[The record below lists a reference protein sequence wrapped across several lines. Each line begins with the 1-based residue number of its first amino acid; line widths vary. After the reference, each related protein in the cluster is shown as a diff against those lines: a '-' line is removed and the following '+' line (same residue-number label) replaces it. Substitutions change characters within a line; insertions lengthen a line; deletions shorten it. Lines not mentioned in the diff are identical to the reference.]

1 MPSHISPP
9 ASCVARNCT
18 VHASTAELPSTT
30 CQALGINLHAT
41 NTSAPDTAVAVVRDY
56 AMRTFSRA
64 DAVEPR
70 EPFHIRAA
78 CCNRRAGPALDFAE
92 LPDARMHWTPLPRR
106 GTEGI
111 EAWLPQ
117 WMCMRCQNELR
128 LERICVP
135 DPTPSCPVCLT
146 PMLWEVDCARRQE
159 RWVCSRCPFARS
171 SRPLALRPVPPCRS
185 PALPIHAPPALPAAD
200 PGVHNALHAPVP
212 APTQFTTLDPPPL
225 PLRDCTNSALY
236 VPLLLDAAGM
246 LSAEAQRDWRSR
258 APINEWWDAAVQAL
272 RARAFVPVH
281 ELSAAVEHVA
291 QAFAPPVLHSPS
303 VMRLRAWA
311 AAQAGNV
318 TSLAELVHVIATS
331 SRHRCRRRCSPLW
344 SAPRLSPP
352 LRVSSRACEPGRSRY
367 PHNRPLLTLPRPRLC
382 AGKVMSRLMTLL
394 RPRLCVDQQGDAPLL
409 PPAAPAPAAPPQAQH
424 TAASHGTHPPGA
436 HGEPVADF
444 IGSAAAR
451 IVDIERRARGRGR
464 RGGRGRGRGRHAS
477 PAARDTDAVGAD
489 QCQPGPPDS
498 TASQRRVI
506 SAEAAFRAGLQSL
519 DAIDLAATL
528 RGASP
533 QHLAHCLPCRAP
545 AHRGRM
551 LRRLGIARLETLLP
565 RHPHAVAPCP
575 GETRVRATELD
586 RRCELFRRG
595 DWPCLLAAAE
605 AALRPSELV
614 AARAARTADEA
625 RAARATALV
634 HLGELSP
641 PREPLSP
648 SLLRLALPT
657 PSASFATR
665 LIARRSPVGAP
676 RSGAARL

>member
-1 MPSHISPP
+1 M
-9 ASCVARNCT
+9 
-18 VHASTAELPSTT
+18 HAA
-30 CQALGINLHAT
+30 

-70 EPFHIRAA
+70 EPFHIRVA
-78 CCNRRAGPALDFAE
+78 CCDRLAGPALDFAE

-146 PMLWEVDCARRQE
+146 PMLWEVDCPRRQE
-159 RWVCSRCPFARS
+159 RWVCSRCPFAHS
-171 SRPLALRPVPPCRS
+171 GRPLALRPVPPCRS
-185 PALPIHAPPALPAAD
+185 PDLPNHAPPALPAAD
-200 PGVHNALHAPVP
+200 PGMHNALHAPVP
-212 APTQFTTLDPPPL
+212 APTQFAILGPPAL
-225 PLRDCTNSALY
+225 PLRDGTNSALY

-272 RARAFVPVH
+272 RAEAFIPAH

-291 QAFAPPVLHSPS
+291 QAFASPVLHSPS
-303 VMRLRAWA
+303 VMRFRAWA

-318 TSLAELVHVIATS
+318 TSLAELVCVIAVAPEG
-331 SRHRCRRRCSPLW
+331 HYIA
-344 SAPRLSPP
+344 APRQE
-352 LRVSSRACEPGRSRY
+352 A
-367 PHNRPLLTLPRPRLC
+367 LLTLFVRPVAVATFARLIEGLRARPVDVPPRSASAHAAAP
-382 AGKVMSRLMTLL
+382 AAL
-394 RPRLCVDQQGDAPLL
+394 RWQGDEPVDDAAAPAAVRQPDAPLF
-409 PPAAPAPAAPPQAQH
+409 PPAAPAPAASPQAQH

-436 HGEPVADF
+436 DGEPDADF

-477 PAARDTDAVGAD
+477 PAARDTDAAEAD
-489 QCQPGPPDS
+489 QCQPGPSDS
-498 TASQRRVI
+498 TASQRRVL
-506 SAEAAFRAGLQSL
+506 SAEAAFRAGLRSL

-528 RGASP
+528 RRRVLTLQTVPVQVRSTLRTAFRAGLQLNCAAGNSFTSPPACCCTVPPAKLAFLPPSWTDDASFSAEVTGP
-533 QHLAHCLPCRAP
+533 VCSLL
-545 AHRGRM
+545 
-551 LRRLGIARLETLLP
+551 LRRPCDLRSLS
-565 RHPHAVAPCP
+565 PHALP
-575 GETRVRATELD
+575 G
-586 RRCELFRRG
+586 
-595 DWPCLLAAAE
+595 LLMTLE
-605 AALRPSELV
+605 PPE
-614 AARAARTADEA
+614 
-625 RAARATALV
+625 
-634 HLGELSP
+634 P
-641 PREPLSP
+641 PRSSTSGSCRPPHGPLSL

-657 PSASFATR
+657 PSASCATQ
-665 LIARRSPVGAP
+665 LIGRRSPTRPPIRRSSTLGRQKRGPAP
-676 RSGAARL
+676 TNVFPGGPYVYPIHSHGL